1 MKWPIGP
8 QETLSR
14 LDARGVLQS
23 TRARSRHGQKCEG
36 TGRRPLYFVSW
47 CDLLM
52 YCSARRIHQLAS
64 LRIRYL
70 LFWIVDL
77 VRERDTFFSLLPEKI
92 G

>member
-1 MKWPIGP
+1 MRRPIGCKSP
-8 QETLSR
+8 LIG
-14 LDARGVLQS
+14 LDAR
-23 TRARSRHGQKCEG
+23 RSPKYAGPITPRPKV
-36 TGRRPLYFVSW
+36 RRNGAPALYFVSW